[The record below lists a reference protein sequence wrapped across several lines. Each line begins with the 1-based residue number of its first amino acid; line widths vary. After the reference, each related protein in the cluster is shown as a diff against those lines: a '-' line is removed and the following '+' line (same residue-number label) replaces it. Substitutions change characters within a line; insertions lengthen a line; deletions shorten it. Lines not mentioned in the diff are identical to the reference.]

1 MRSWQEMKRV
11 EDEFW
16 RGVVLCE
23 WCCGWMAW
31 LSPVTSRRKWLS
43 PGLYADILVALNP
56 RNAAKRACSKMNE
69 VGGTRYM
76 VIYVFT
82 VKTGHLSDARA
93 WRRCWHL

>member
-1 MRSWQEMKRV
+1 MRRWQEMKRV

-23 WCCGWMAW
+23 WCYGWMAW

-76 VIYVFT
+76 VIYVCT
-82 VKTGHLSDARA
+82 VKTGHRSDARD